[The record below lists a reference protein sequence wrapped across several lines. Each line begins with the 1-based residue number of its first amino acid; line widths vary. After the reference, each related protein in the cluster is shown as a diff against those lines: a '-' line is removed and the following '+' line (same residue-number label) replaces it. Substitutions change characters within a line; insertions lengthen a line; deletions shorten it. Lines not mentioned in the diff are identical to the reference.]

1 MKKEFIEVITQ
12 QVSDCYPDHQ
22 GSGLF
27 PGLIEPILIN
37 SALLSAQS
45 RQRLYWTNIP
55 NVEQPEDLGIVLKD
69 ILLDDYETEKDKSY
83 CIDANYYKGASVDQ
97 YKKKS
102 RRQLVSKK
110 ISDYNLSDKMNKRV
124 RENPRSRAFKPN
136 QKKSGALLANQAKT
150 STDSLYALIKPEQ
163 GVLVKRLP
171 KGSSGKSWFFE
182 QQTYM
187 EDTDKTGPLK
197 SSSGSGNIPKVVT
210 GGRVVGRAY
219 DKDGKRSDRFGESVA
234 GKTEQMLE
242 LRQDKKSNALTTAQK
257 DSLVVT
263 EKSHPLKEN
272 YYKSSKANFENDTSK
287 GGKFSATGVQSEDL
301 TWRKLLPIECER
313 LQTVPDNYTEGV
325 SNTQRY
331 RMLGNGFTVSV
342 ISHIFNNIK

>member
-1 MKKEFIEVITQ
+1 
-12 QVSDCYPDHQ
+12 
-22 GSGLF
+22 
-27 PGLIEPILIN
+27 
-37 SALLSAQS
+37 
-45 RQRLYWTNIP
+45 
-55 NVEQPEDLGIVLKD
+55 
-69 ILLDDYETEKDKSY
+69 
-83 CIDANYYKGASVDQ
+83 
-97 YKKKS
+97 
-102 RRQLVSKK
+102 
-110 ISDYNLSDKMNKRV
+110 
-124 RENPRSRAFKPN
+124 
-136 QKKSGALLANQAKT
+136 
-150 STDSLYALIKPEQ
+150 
-163 GVLVKRLP
+163 
-171 KGSSGKSWFFE
+171 
-182 QQTYM
+182 M

-263 EKSHPLKEN
+263 EKSK
-272 YYKSSKANFENDTSK
+272 K
-287 GGKFSATGVQSEDL
+287 GVQSEDL

>member
-1 MKKEFIEVITQ
+1 MYALRKPK
-12 QVSDCYPDHQ
+12 QVGVATD
-22 GSGLF
+22 
-27 PGLIEPILIN
+27 IN
-37 SALLSAQS
+37 
-45 RQRLYWTNIP
+45 
-55 NVEQPEDLGIVLKD
+55 GHD
-69 ILLDDYETEKDKSY
+69 IL
-83 CIDANYYKGASVDQ
+83 
-97 YKKKS
+97 
-102 RRQLVSKK
+102 
-110 ISDYNLSDKMNKRV
+110 KRV
-124 RENPRSRAFKPN
+124 YSEDGKAPTLNSMGGGNREPK
-136 QKKSGALLANQAKT
+136 
-150 STDSLYALIKPEQ
+150 
-163 GVLVKRLP
+163 VMVKRLP